1 MVERFSQLNDVFAS
15 LSDPTRRDIL
25 KRVGKKSMNVGQIAQ
40 HYSMSFA
47 AVAKHVDVLQH
58 AGLITK
64 TRHGKEQM
72 ITLNPASLAA
82 ASRYIE
88 QYREMWEQR
97 LDSLARYL
105 KAQDPKKGQDQD
117 KKQTKGKN
125 NGTD

>member
-1 MVERFSQLNDVFAS
+1 MVERSSQLDDVFAS

-64 TRHGKEQM
+64 TRHGKEQV
-72 ITLNPASLAA
+72 IALNPASRAV

-88 QYREMWEQR
+88 QYREMWGQR
-97 LDSLARYL
+97 FDFLARCVG
-105 KAQDPKKGQDQD
+105 AQGSEE
-117 KKQTKGKN
+117 GK
-125 NGTD
+125 D